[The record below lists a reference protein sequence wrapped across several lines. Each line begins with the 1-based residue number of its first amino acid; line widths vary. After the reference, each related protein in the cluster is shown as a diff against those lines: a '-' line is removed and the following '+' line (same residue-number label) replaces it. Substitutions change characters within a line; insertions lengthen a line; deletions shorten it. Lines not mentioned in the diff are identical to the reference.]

1 MCASSPLSLSL
12 PQGNSADEKSTV
24 SKADLFAMLGEQYE
38 LNIDLGDLKSDTVT
52 KADVAIL
59 LGVDP
64 ATVKK

>member
-1 MCASSPLSLSL
+1 
-12 PQGNSADEKSTV
+12 
-24 SKADLFAMLGEQYE
+24 MLGEQYE

>member
-1 MCASSPLSLSL
+1 
-12 PQGNSADEKSTV
+12 
-24 SKADLFAMLGEQYE
+24 MLGEQYE

-59 LGVDP
+59 LGVDT